1 MACRE
6 CGISYDDGL
15 AQGNARG
22 TRAAD
27 VQRETNPRHAPP
39 LEELVEE
46 FVADPPML
54 GVRVLVAP
62 GWRARALLL
71 PGRAQLAL

>member
-1 MACRE
+1 M
-6 CGISYDDGL
+6 
-15 AQGNARG
+15 
-22 TRAAD
+22 
-27 VQRETNPRHAPP
+27 QRETKTRYAPP
-39 LEELVEE
+39 LAELIEE
-46 FVADPPML
+46 FVADSPML